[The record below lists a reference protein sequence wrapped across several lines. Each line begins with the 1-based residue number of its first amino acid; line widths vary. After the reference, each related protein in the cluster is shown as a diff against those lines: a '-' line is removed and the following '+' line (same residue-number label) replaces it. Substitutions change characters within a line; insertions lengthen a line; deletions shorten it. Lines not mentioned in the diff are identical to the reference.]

1 MGFFAARAWKMFFD
15 FLEAEFL
22 SLHRPA
28 VIVEIGA
35 RQCGASII
43 ESQVLEVQGASL
55 GSFLALETD
64 MIYGD

>member
-1 MGFFAARAWKMFFD
+1 MFFD
-15 FLEAEFL
+15 FLEAEFW

-43 ESQVLEVQGASL
+43 ESQALEVQGASL
-55 GSFLALETD
+55 GSFLALEN
-64 MIYGD
+64 